1 MQASLFATI
10 FSTAFEDTALRALAW
25 IALLV
30 TLILVESLYGR
41 IASSRESSGPRSA
54 TTSRRGRWD
63 GRLRD
68 EYLTRWDMARPPR
81 GLHSRADG
89 RGDGGHWVVR

>member
-1 MQASLFATI
+1 MQASLYATI
-10 FSTAFEDTALRALAW
+10 FSTAFEATALRAVAW

-41 IASSRESSGPRSA
+41 LALSRGNSGPRSA
-54 TTSRRGRWD
+54 TTSRGGRWD

-68 EYLTRWDMARPPR
+68 EYMTRWDMARPPR
-81 GLHSRADG
+81 GHHSRADG